1 MDVKIKRLNEY
12 YLRIE
17 GVFFNT
23 YKIFLGKLQDQDVQR
38 YVELGKEQPIQL
50 CYIRQQ
56 QELNRT
62 YIYPFYSSNK

>member
-12 YLRIE
+12 YLKIE

-23 YKIFLGKLQDQDVQR
+23 YEIFLGKLQDQDVQR